1 MLSSQERQWLLD
13 KRVYRATD
21 NKEVQIYPMGA
32 ERYLSAV
39 LKGQRARRYDIKAH
53 VIDQTILVIPGFGT
67 SAFLFA
73 EAGAKSVTVYD
84 KDPVTLAWMKAF
96 KLYYHYRE
104 ACHYPSIGEV
114 LDALMCWYPPILTL
128 PTGKTANRL
137 CWLFNPQWLRR
148 TYIFYMIGLVQQA
161 LCASVKKTY
170 ELSASI
176 EFHVGTVDDV
186 LKTTT
191 QTYDAAF
198 VPYLLGVKNGIE
210 AEADIVAFIK
220 QLMVAVPQGPIFV
233 NPSRNT
239 KEFYVAGKHYFV
251 TTPYRLIQAIPGLKP
266 YFFVDD
272 PRWFGTQGLAI
283 FRKSNPLV

>member
-1 MLSSQERQWLLD
+1 MLSPQERQWLLD

-39 LKGQRARRYDIKAH
+39 LKGKKKQRYDIRAH
-53 VIDQTILVIPGFGT
+53 IIDQTILVIPGFGT

-104 ACHYPSIGEV
+104 APHYPSIGEV
-114 LDALMCWYPPILTL
+114 LDALMCWYPPLLTL
-128 PTGKTANRL
+128 PTGKIVNRL
-137 CWLFNPQWLRR
+137 YWLFNPQWLRR
-148 TYIFYMIGLVQQA
+148 TYIFYMIGLVQSA
-161 LCASVKKTY
+161 LREKVQQTC
-170 ELSASI
+170 ELGANI
-176 EFHVGTVDDV
+176 QFYVGTVND
-186 LKTTT
+186 LLNAST

-210 AEADIVAFIK
+210 AEADIVAFLK
-220 QLMVAVPQGPIFV
+220 QLMIAVPEGPIFV

-239 KEFYVAGKHYFV
+239 KEFYVAGKRYFV
-251 TTPYRLIQAIPGLKP
+251 TTPYRLIQAIPGLQP

-272 PRWFGTQGLAI
+272 PRWFGTQGLAV
-283 FRKSNPLV
+283 FRKS

>member
-1 MLSSQERQWLLD
+1 MLSPQERQWLLD

-39 LKGQRARRYDIKAH
+39 LQGRRARRYDIKKH
-53 VIDQTILVIPGFGT
+53 IVNQTILVIPGFGT

-104 ACHYPSIGEV
+104 APHYPSIGEV
-114 LDALMCWYPPILTL
+114 LDALMRWYPPLLTL
-128 PTGKTANRL
+128 PTGNIANRL

-148 TYIFYMIGLVQQA
+148 TYIFYMIGLVQKA
-161 LCASVKKTY
+161 LRAKVQRTC
-170 ELSASI
+170 ELRAEI
-176 EFHVGTVDDV
+176 EFHVGTVTD
-186 LKTTT
+186 LTH
-191 QTYDAAF
+191 TYDAAF

-210 AEADIVAFIK
+210 AEADIVAFLK
-220 QLMVAVPQGPIFV
+220 KLMTVVPQGAIFV

-239 KEFYVAGKHYFV
+239 KEFYVTGKRYFV
-251 TTPYRLIQAIPGLKP
+251 TTPYRLIQAIPGLQP
-266 YFFVDD
+266 YLFAND
-272 PRWFGTQGLAI
+272 PRWFGTQGLAV
-283 FRKSNPLV
+283 FSAKSLEVDK